1 MYKASAQQRKPPQ
14 NEKATQQWEKIFANN
29 VSDKGLYPK
38 CIKNPFNSIAR
49 QIAQLKMCRG
59 NEQTFFFSPRRHSKD
74 APHHSS

>member
-1 MYKASAQQRKPPQ
+1 MGENICK
-14 NEKATQQWEKIFANN
+14 FANN

-38 CIKNPFNSIAR
+38 YIKNPFNSIAK

-59 NEQTFFFSPRRHSKD
+59 NEHFFFFPRRLSKD